1 MRMIMLTW
9 YSNRATMKI
18 KRKELNDFI
27 YTTSINARCKHI
39 QSTRIIVK
47 SHVSWNQ
54 FDKYT
59 WLCIVYWFVLV
70 CVSCIGVYWFVYR
83 VLVCIGL
90 CIVYCF
96 VYCVLVCIGL
106 CIVYWFVLV
115 CVSCIGLY
123 WFVYRVLVCIDCFIA
138 DSLILFILQYLLGEL
153 LSWNLIK

>member
-1 MRMIMLTW
+1 
-9 YSNRATMKI
+9 MKI

-59 WLCIVYWFVLV
+59 CLCIVYRVLVCVGLCIVYWCVLV
-70 CVSCIGVYWFVYR
+70 CVSCIGLYWFVYR
-83 VLVCIGL
+83 VLLCVLCIGL
-90 CIVYCF
+90 YWF
-96 VYCVLVCIGL
+96 VYRVLVCIGL

-115 CVSCIGLY
+115 CVSCISLY
-123 WFVYRVLVCIDCFIA
+123 
-138 DSLILFILQYLLGEL
+138 
-153 LSWNLIK
+153 